1 MKIDHDINSHRNCL
15 YKYYTKFDKGNRI
28 NFVKTFSLKTYKKY
42 IYIYIYKYKIY
53 IYKIFLGLGLLT
65 RRQYKE

>member
-28 NFVKTFSLKTYKKY
+28 NFVKMFSLKTYKKY
-42 IYIYIYKYKIY
+42 IYIYI
-53 IYKIFLGLGLLT
+53 
-65 RRQYKE
+65 